1 MKGVAID
8 KRVLLYELERR
19 CSFADCNAR
28 VSIGLT
34 KSEAGDYDGFECDTC
49 SRWTHDPLVEKD
61 IPEWWPELKLDQGR
75 VLSNADV
82 SLE

>member
-8 KRVLLYELERR
+8 KTVLLYELERR
-19 CSFADCNAR
+19 CSFVDCNAR
-28 VSIGLT
+28 IKIGIT
-34 KSEAGDYDGFECDTC
+34 KSEAPDYHGFECNVCD
-49 SRWTHDPLVEKD
+49 RWTSDRLIEKD

-75 VLSNADV
+75 ALSDSDL